1 MATITF
7 TTSNKVELTINGN
20 EVSAV
25 NYFGDRFRGTLNENG
40 KLVCKGRLSLAVL
53 MRAMDEYK
61 KSIA

>member
-1 MATITF
+1 MATISF
-7 TTSNKVELTINGN
+7 TTSNKVQLTINGN

-25 NYFGDRFRGTLNENG
+25 NSFGDRFHGTLNEKG

-61 KSIA
+61 KAMA